1 MHMNIGTLAL
11 CSTLHQSAHLKIPQ
25 MPLSESEIICRDGKG
40 RGSFQRALHLQY
52 CIVHSQLFRIILTSR
67 EQPLRIEREV
77 HSIRL
82 VW

>member
-25 MPLSESEIICRDGKG
+25 MPLSESEITCRDGNG

-52 CIVHSQLFRIILTSR
+52 CMYIRSCSGSSSPAGNSLFESNERYIVSS
-67 EQPLRIEREV
+67 
-77 HSIRL
+77 
-82 VW
+82 